1 MRYLYIIL
9 YTVYMTQTSKEPTTQ
24 SQPKLPVLASLL
36 VILMVALFLFGAGS
50 LLSAGLFLMKGITEK
65 AGSELIRALLFFVAT
80 YLINVLTAYIYS
92 KRWSWRG
99 LQFVFEKP
107 AKGKTKP
114 SKK

>member
-1 MRYLYIIL
+1 
-9 YTVYMTQTSKEPTTQ
+9 MTQISKEPTPQ
-24 SQPKLPVLASLL
+24 SQPKPPVLATLL

-50 LLSAGLFLMKGITEK
+50 LLSAGLFLMQGITDK
-65 AGSELIRALLFFVAT
+65 AGSELIRALLFFAAT

-107 AKGKTKP
+107 PKDASKT